1 MIRQY
6 INTLY
11 IRERREEVAQFFQV
25 FILVGDT
32 WNEDV
37 TNPYRLVDLAQIAG
51 TIQYILIGMKREPEN
66 IQTLGEMIKDF
77 DLDVKIAEGGQEA
90 IDIIDSCTP
99 DIILLDLMMPRV
111 NGWDVID
118 HVRKKYSKNEMVIIV
133 VSLLN
138 NKDNID
144 ECYELGVNDYITK
157 PVIKARLTSSIE
169 SHLRNLSRN

>member
-1 MIRQY
+1 MIMNKY
-6 INTLY
+6 KVLI
-11 IRERREEVAQFFQV
+11 
-25 FILVGDT
+25 
-32 WNEDV
+32 
-37 TNPYRLVDLAQIAG
+37 VDDI
-51 TIQYILIGMKREPEN
+51 PEN

-90 IDIIDSCTP
+90 INIIDSYTP
-99 DIILLDLMMPRV
+99 DIILLDLMMPHV

-118 HVRKKYSKNEMVIIV
+118 HVREKYSKNEMVIIV

>member
-1 MIRQY
+1 MNKYKVLI
-6 INTLY
+6 
-11 IRERREEVAQFFQV
+11 
-25 FILVGDT
+25 
-32 WNEDV
+32 
-37 TNPYRLVDLAQIAG
+37 VDDI
-51 TIQYILIGMKREPEN
+51 PEN

>member
-1 MIRQY
+1 MDKYKVLI
-6 INTLY
+6 
-11 IRERREEVAQFFQV
+11 
-25 FILVGDT
+25 
-32 WNEDV
+32 
-37 TNPYRLVDLAQIAG
+37 VDDI
-51 TIQYILIGMKREPEN
+51 PEN
-66 IQTLGEMIKDF
+66 IQNLGEMIKDF

-90 IDIIDSCTP
+90 INIIDSYTP

-133 VSLLN
+133 VSLLS

-144 ECYELGVNDYITK
+144 ECYELGANDYIIK
-157 PVIKARLTSSIE
+157 PVIKARLISSIE

>member
-1 MIRQY
+1 MIMNKY
-6 INTLY
+6 KVLI
-11 IRERREEVAQFFQV
+11 
-25 FILVGDT
+25 
-32 WNEDV
+32 
-37 TNPYRLVDLAQIAG
+37 VDDI
-51 TIQYILIGMKREPEN
+51 PEN
-66 IQTLGEMIKDF
+66 IQNLGEMIKDF

-90 IDIIDSCTP
+90 IDIIDSYTP

-138 NKDNID
+138 NKDNVD

-169 SHLRNLSRN
+169 SHLKNLNKNQI

>member
-1 MIRQY
+1 MIMNKY
-6 INTLY
+6 KVLI
-11 IRERREEVAQFFQV
+11 
-25 FILVGDT
+25 
-32 WNEDV
+32 
-37 TNPYRLVDLAQIAG
+37 VDDI
-51 TIQYILIGMKREPEN
+51 PEN

-77 DLDVKIAEGGQEA
+77 DLDVKIAEGGQDA
-90 IDIIDSCTP
+90 IDIIDSYTP
-99 DIILLDLMMPRV
+99 DIILLDLMMPHV

-118 HVRKKYSKNEMVIIV
+118 YVRKKYSKNEMVIIV

-157 PVIKARLTSSIE
+157 PVNKARLTSSIE

>member
-1 MIRQY
+1 MNKYKVLI
-6 INTLY
+6 
-11 IRERREEVAQFFQV
+11 
-25 FILVGDT
+25 
-32 WNEDV
+32 
-37 TNPYRLVDLAQIAG
+37 VDDI
-51 TIQYILIGMKREPEN
+51 PEN

-77 DLDVKIAEGGQEA
+77 DLDVKIAEGGQDA
-90 IDIIDSCTP
+90 IDIIDSYTP
-99 DIILLDLMMPRV
+99 DIILLDLMMPHV

-118 HVRKKYSKNEMVIIV
+118 YVRKKYSKNEMVIIV

-169 SHLRNLSRN
+169 SHFRNLSRN

>member
-1 MIRQY
+1 MNMDKYKVLI
-6 INTLY
+6 
-11 IRERREEVAQFFQV
+11 
-25 FILVGDT
+25 
-32 WNEDV
+32 
-37 TNPYRLVDLAQIAG
+37 VDDI
-51 TIQYILIGMKREPEN
+51 PEN
-66 IQTLGEMIKDF
+66 IQNLGEMIKDF

-90 IDIIDSCTP
+90 INIIDTYTP

-118 HVRKKYSKNEMVIIV
+118 YVRKKYSKNEMVIIV
-133 VSLLN
+133 VSLLS

-144 ECYELGVNDYITK
+144 ECYELGANDYIIK

>member
-1 MIRQY
+1 MIMNKY
-6 INTLY
+6 KVLI
-11 IRERREEVAQFFQV
+11 
-25 FILVGDT
+25 
-32 WNEDV
+32 
-37 TNPYRLVDLAQIAG
+37 VDDI
-51 TIQYILIGMKREPEN
+51 PEN

-90 IDIIDSCTP
+90 INIIDSYTP

-138 NKDNID
+138 NKDNVD

>member
-1 MIRQY
+1 MNKYKVLI
-6 INTLY
+6 
-11 IRERREEVAQFFQV
+11 
-25 FILVGDT
+25 
-32 WNEDV
+32 
-37 TNPYRLVDLAQIAG
+37 VDDI
-51 TIQYILIGMKREPEN
+51 PEN

-90 IDIIDSCTP
+90 IDIIDSYTP
-99 DIILLDLMMPRV
+99 DIILLDLMMPHV

-118 HVRKKYSKNEMVIIV
+118 HVREKYSKNEMVIIV

-138 NKDNID
+138 NKDNIN
-144 ECYELGVNDYITK
+144 ECYELGVNDYINK

>member
-1 MIRQY
+1 MDKYKVLI
-6 INTLY
+6 
-11 IRERREEVAQFFQV
+11 
-25 FILVGDT
+25 
-32 WNEDV
+32 
-37 TNPYRLVDLAQIAG
+37 VDDI
-51 TIQYILIGMKREPEN
+51 PEN

-90 IDIIDSCTP
+90 INIIDTYTP

-118 HVRKKYSKNEMVIIV
+118 HVREKYSKNEMVIIV
-133 VSLLN
+133 VSLLS

-144 ECYELGVNDYITK
+144 ECYELGANDYIIK
-157 PVIKARLTSSIE
+157 PVIKARLISSIE

>member
-1 MIRQY
+1 MIKNKY
-6 INTLY
+6 KVLI
-11 IRERREEVAQFFQV
+11 
-25 FILVGDT
+25 
-32 WNEDV
+32 
-37 TNPYRLVDLAQIAG
+37 VDDI
-51 TIQYILIGMKREPEN
+51 PEN

-77 DLDVKIAEGGQEA
+77 DLDVKIAEGGQDA
-90 IDIIDSCTP
+90 IDIIDSYTP
-99 DIILLDLMMPRV
+99 DIILLDLMMPHV

-118 HVRKKYSKNEMVIIV
+118 YVRKKYSKNEMVIIV

>member
-1 MIRQY
+1 MNKYKVLI
-6 INTLY
+6 
-11 IRERREEVAQFFQV
+11 
-25 FILVGDT
+25 
-32 WNEDV
+32 
-37 TNPYRLVDLAQIAG
+37 VDDI
-51 TIQYILIGMKREPEN
+51 PEN

-90 IDIIDSCTP
+90 IDIIDSYTP
-99 DIILLDLMMPRV
+99 DIILLDLMMPHV

-118 HVRKKYSKNEMVIIV
+118 YVRKKYSKNEMVIIV
-133 VSLLN
+133 VS
-138 NKDNID
+138 D

>member
-1 MIRQY
+1 MNMDKYKVLI
-6 INTLY
+6 
-11 IRERREEVAQFFQV
+11 
-25 FILVGDT
+25 
-32 WNEDV
+32 
-37 TNPYRLVDLAQIAG
+37 VDDI
-51 TIQYILIGMKREPEN
+51 PEN
-66 IQTLGEMIKDF
+66 IQILGEMIKDF

-90 IDIIDSCTP
+90 INIIDTYTP

-133 VSLLN
+133 VSLLS

-144 ECYELGVNDYITK
+144 ECYELGANDYIIK
-157 PVIKARLTSSIE
+157 PVIKARLISSIE

>member
-1 MIRQY
+1 MIMNKY
-6 INTLY
+6 KVLI
-11 IRERREEVAQFFQV
+11 
-25 FILVGDT
+25 
-32 WNEDV
+32 
-37 TNPYRLVDLAQIAG
+37 VDDI
-51 TIQYILIGMKREPEN
+51 PEN

-77 DLDVKIAEGGQEA
+77 DLDVKIAEGGQDA
-90 IDIIDSCTP
+90 IDIIDSYTP
-99 DIILLDLMMPRV
+99 DIILLDLMMPHV

-118 HVRKKYSKNEMVIIV
+118 YVRKKYSKNEMVIIV

-138 NKDNID
+138 NEDNID

>member
-1 MIRQY
+1 MIMNKY
-6 INTLY
+6 KVLI
-11 IRERREEVAQFFQV
+11 
-25 FILVGDT
+25 
-32 WNEDV
+32 
-37 TNPYRLVDLAQIAG
+37 VDDI
-51 TIQYILIGMKREPEN
+51 PEN

-90 IDIIDSCTP
+90 IDIIDSYTP
-99 DIILLDLMMPRV
+99 DIILLDLMMPHV

-118 HVRKKYSKNEMVIIV
+118 HVREKYSKNEMVIIV

-144 ECYELGVNDYITK
+144 ECYELGVNDYINK

>member
-1 MIRQY
+1 MNKYKVLI
-6 INTLY
+6 
-11 IRERREEVAQFFQV
+11 
-25 FILVGDT
+25 
-32 WNEDV
+32 
-37 TNPYRLVDLAQIAG
+37 VDDI
-51 TIQYILIGMKREPEN
+51 PEN

-90 IDIIDSCTP
+90 IDIIDTFTP

-118 HVRKKYSKNEMVIIV
+118 YVRKKYSKNEMVIIV

>member
-1 MIRQY
+1 MIMNKY
-6 INTLY
+6 KVLI
-11 IRERREEVAQFFQV
+11 
-25 FILVGDT
+25 
-32 WNEDV
+32 
-37 TNPYRLVDLAQIAG
+37 VDDI
-51 TIQYILIGMKREPEN
+51 PEN

-90 IDIIDSCTP
+90 IDIIDSYTP
-99 DIILLDLMMPRV
+99 DIILLDLMMPHV

-118 HVRKKYSKNEMVIIV
+118 YVRKKYSKNEMVIIV

-138 NKDNID
+138 NKDNIV

>member
-1 MIRQY
+1 MDKYKVLI
-6 INTLY
+6 
-11 IRERREEVAQFFQV
+11 
-25 FILVGDT
+25 
-32 WNEDV
+32 
-37 TNPYRLVDLAQIAG
+37 VDDI
-51 TIQYILIGMKREPEN
+51 PEN
-66 IQTLGEMIKDF
+66 IQNLGEMIKDF

-90 IDIIDSCTP
+90 INIIDTYTP

-133 VSLLN
+133 VSLLS

-144 ECYELGVNDYITK
+144 ECYELGANDYIIK

>member
-1 MIRQY
+1 MIMNKY
-6 INTLY
+6 KVLI
-11 IRERREEVAQFFQV
+11 
-25 FILVGDT
+25 
-32 WNEDV
+32 
-37 TNPYRLVDLAQIAG
+37 VDDI
-51 TIQYILIGMKREPEN
+51 PEN

-90 IDIIDSCTP
+90 INIIDSYTP

-111 NGWDVID
+111 NGWDVIE
-118 HVRKKYSKNEMVIIV
+118 HVREKYSKNEMVIIV

-144 ECYELGVNDYITK
+144 ECYDMGINDYITK

-169 SHLRNLSRN
+169 SHLKNLNKNQI

>member
-1 MIRQY
+1 MNKYKVLI
-6 INTLY
+6 
-11 IRERREEVAQFFQV
+11 
-25 FILVGDT
+25 
-32 WNEDV
+32 
-37 TNPYRLVDLAQIAG
+37 VDDI
-51 TIQYILIGMKREPEN
+51 PEN

-90 IDIIDSCTP
+90 IDIIDSCKP

>member
-1 MIRQY
+1 MDKYKVLI
-6 INTLY
+6 
-11 IRERREEVAQFFQV
+11 
-25 FILVGDT
+25 
-32 WNEDV
+32 
-37 TNPYRLVDLAQIAG
+37 VDDI
-51 TIQYILIGMKREPEN
+51 PEN
-66 IQTLGEMIKDF
+66 IQILGEMIKDF

-90 IDIIDSCTP
+90 INIIDSFTP

-133 VSLLN
+133 VSLLS

-144 ECYELGVNDYITK
+144 ECYELGANDYIIK
-157 PVIKARLTSSIE
+157 PVIKARLISSIE

>member
-1 MIRQY
+1 MNKYKVLI
-6 INTLY
+6 
-11 IRERREEVAQFFQV
+11 
-25 FILVGDT
+25 
-32 WNEDV
+32 
-37 TNPYRLVDLAQIAG
+37 VDDI
-51 TIQYILIGMKREPEN
+51 PEN

-77 DLDVKIAEGGQEA
+77 DLDVKIAEGGQDA
-90 IDIIDSCTP
+90 IDIIDSYTP

-111 NGWDVID
+111 NGWDVIE

-144 ECYELGVNDYITK
+144 ECYELGANDYIVK

>member
-1 MIRQY
+1 MNKYKVLI
-6 INTLY
+6 
-11 IRERREEVAQFFQV
+11 
-25 FILVGDT
+25 
-32 WNEDV
+32 
-37 TNPYRLVDLAQIAG
+37 VDDI
-51 TIQYILIGMKREPEN
+51 PEN

-99 DIILLDLMMPRV
+99 NIILLDLMMPRV

>member
-1 MIRQY
+1 MIMNKY
-6 INTLY
+6 KVLI
-11 IRERREEVAQFFQV
+11 
-25 FILVGDT
+25 
-32 WNEDV
+32 
-37 TNPYRLVDLAQIAG
+37 VDDI
-51 TIQYILIGMKREPEN
+51 PEN
-66 IQTLGEMIKDF
+66 ILTLGEMIKDF

>member
-1 MIRQY
+1 MNKYKVLI
-6 INTLY
+6 
-11 IRERREEVAQFFQV
+11 
-25 FILVGDT
+25 
-32 WNEDV
+32 
-37 TNPYRLVDLAQIAG
+37 VDDI
-51 TIQYILIGMKREPEN
+51 PEN

-77 DLDVKIAEGGQEA
+77 DLDMKIAEGGQEA

>member
-1 MIRQY
+1 MIMNKY
-6 INTLY
+6 KVLI
-11 IRERREEVAQFFQV
+11 
-25 FILVGDT
+25 
-32 WNEDV
+32 
-37 TNPYRLVDLAQIAG
+37 VDDI
-51 TIQYILIGMKREPEN
+51 PEN
-66 IQTLGEMIKDF
+66 IQTLGEMITDF

-90 IDIIDSCTP
+90 IDIIDSYTP

-111 NGWDVID
+111 NGWDVIE
-118 HVRKKYSKNEMVIIV
+118 HVREKYSKNAMVIIV